1 MKKWYKNHLDALK
14 KEGLKT
20 DSSDKP
26 GHSFD
31 TRKLQAPPKVFRD
44 PVAVGKRTRN
54 KTFGA

>member
-14 KEGLKT
+14 KEGLKA
-20 DSSDKP
+20 DSLDKP
-26 GHSFD
+26 GHAFD
-31 TRKLQAPPKVFRD
+31 TRKLQAPPKAFRD